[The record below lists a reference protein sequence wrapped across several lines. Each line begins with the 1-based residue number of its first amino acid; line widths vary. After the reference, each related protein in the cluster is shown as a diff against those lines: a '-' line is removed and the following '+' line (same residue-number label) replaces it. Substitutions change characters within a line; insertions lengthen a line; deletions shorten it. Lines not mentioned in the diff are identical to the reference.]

1 MKGWGEGWGVGD
13 YELFLEVSNKYIP
26 MLEHLSFKLLTR
38 AYIMVIILLFQL
50 KRVLNQSTTT

>member
-1 MKGWGEGWGVGD
+1 MGD

-38 AYIMVIILLFQL
+38 AYIMVIILFFQL